1 MGSSTLI
8 DARKRRSGG
17 GGGGNAAPPGSD
29 EPIVLYARRKQ
40 IYPQL
45 VFGPFRN
52 IKWFLL
58 FATLGVY
65 YVLPWLRWDRGP
77 GAPDQAV
84 LADFA
89 GGRFYFFSLE
99 IWPQEVYYITG
110 LLILA
115 AVGLFLVTAV
125 LGRVW
130 CGYFCPQTVWTD
142 LFLVVERFFE
152 GDRNARMKLDK
163 APWSFNKLWRKG
175 GKHVVWLVIAF
186 ATGGAFILYWHD
198 ARALAETFFIG
209 QAPMT
214 AYVFAA
220 LLTATTYALA
230 GTMREQVCTYMCPW
244 PRIQSALIDRDTLMV
259 TYRSERGDPR
269 GAHKKGDT
277 WEGRGDCVDCKQCVV
292 VCPMG
297 IDIRNGPQLECI
309 QCGLCIDAC
318 DGVMKKI
325 GRPTALIAYDTDEN
339 VLRRWKGFPA
349 RNFSPFRP
357 RIIVYALVF
366 AMTAALM
373 AFGLTTRSD
382 IEVSV
387 LKDRSLPFVQLANG
401 DVRNGYTLKIV
412 NKQRRHRSFDVQIE
426 GLPGANVEIIGEGGD
441 ARHPVV
447 SAGPD
452 GVERY
457 RVLLTAPS
465 SALKGANSD
474 IRVMLSESGKTVAT
488 TAATFLEPEHANA
501 S

>member
-1 MGSSTLI
+1 MGRATLI
-8 DARKRRSGG
+8 GTRNGRPPSGG
-17 GGGGNAAPPGSD
+17 GDAPPPGD
-29 EPIVLYARRKQ
+29 EPVVLYARRKQ

-45 VFGPFRN
+45 VFGNFRN
-52 IKWFLL
+52 IKWTLL
-58 FATLGVY
+58 GLTLALY
-65 YVLPWLRWDRGP
+65 YILPWLRWDRGP

-89 GGRFYFFSLE
+89 GGRFYFFSIE

-115 AVGLFLVTAV
+115 AVGLFLVTAL

-152 GDRNARMKLDK
+152 GDRNARIKLDK
-163 APWSFNKLWRKG
+163 SPWSFNKLWRKG
-175 GKHVVWLVIAF
+175 GKHSVWLLIAF
-186 ATGGAFILYWHD
+186 ATGGAFVLYWHD
-198 ARALAETFFIG
+198 ARSLAETFFIG

-244 PRIQSALIDRDTLMV
+244 PRIQSALIDRDTLTV

-269 GAHKKGDT
+269 GPHKKGAT

-318 DGVMKKI
+318 DSVMKKV

-339 VLRRWKGFPA
+339 VLRRWKGFPP

-366 AMTAALM
+366 VFTAGLM
-373 AFGLTTRSD
+373 AFGLSNRAD
-382 IEVSV
+382 VELSV
-387 LKDRSLPFVQLANG
+387 LKDRALPFVQLASG
-401 DVRNGYTLKIV
+401 DVRNGYTLKLV
-412 NKQRRHRSFDVQIE
+412 NKQREHRTFDVHVE
-426 GLPGANVEIIGEGGD
+426 GLPGAAIEIIGEGD
-441 ARHPVV
+441 SASPVV

-457 RVLLTAPS
+457 RLLLTTAPG
-465 SALKGANSD
+465 ARKGASSD
-474 IRVMLSESGKTVAT
+474 IRIVLTEAGKPVSAA
-488 TAATFLEPEHANA
+488 AATFLEPEASNA